1 MKDLKIILEN
11 VDDICEKFEL
21 EGLHTH
27 PTYKQFK
34 RLFTELN
41 KIAEPVQLVSYA
53 TDMSTCTL
61 TNGDGIGYF
70 YDRVDPDQPAAYT
83 AVDMANAAR
92 DGFRDG
98 AASHWQPM
106 ETCPKHVDVL
116 FYREDCG
123 VINGQFTCAD
133 SFMTEKER
141 DSGDYSEDEQF
152 NEDAWCYGPQ
162 GVERLDGDLVPTH
175 WMPYPPEPEV
185 KL

>member
-70 YDRVDPDQPAAYT
+70 YDRVDPDQPAQYT

-98 AASHWQPM
+98 RKSVGLLTSKAFITLDCIGGQYSISMKFQNADDAYAAH
-106 ETCPKHVDVL
+106 
-116 FYREDCG
+116 
-123 VINGQFTCAD
+123 
-133 SFMTEKER
+133 
-141 DSGDYSEDEQF
+141 SEIATID
-152 NEDAWCYGPQ
+152 
-162 GVERLDGDLVPTH
+162 RLAG
-175 WMPYPPEPEV
+175 EE
-185 KL
+185 